1 MSKEVAQD
9 LEFDERDMVSD
20 LSLLWQ
26 GAATQSDTINFALY
40 KLANPDADKPDS
52 KSIKKF

>member
-1 MSKEVAQD
+1 MNVIWFQIY
-9 LEFDERDMVSD
+9 L
-20 LSLLWQ
+20 LLWQ